1 MCVVVAVQHCLQDM
15 SADTSW
21 KSAPRIVHLV
31 GLADFVGDL
40 VSKVAAFGMCC
51 SLCVLFAM
59 HPPMCDPPCVCAS
72 TLVVGIEEGGKHE
85 VARASEKRERE
96 IERDI
101 KRERE
106 RARET
111 EREREKERELGGNT
125 PKQMH
130 SDYVQLC
137 SNAAQPK

>member
-72 TLVVGIEEGGKHE
+72 ALVVGKEMMGKDTRRREGGKHE
-85 VARASEKRERE
+85 VARASEKRERDR
-96 IERDI
+96 ERHQERE
-101 KRERE
+101 RERE

-111 EREREKERELGGNT
+111 EREREIKSEN
-125 PKQMH
+125 
-130 SDYVQLC
+130 
-137 SNAAQPK
+137 